1 MATRLH
7 AKNGNGCSNEVQ
19 MRETMRALP
28 VREQTV
34 RRAKREAQAFPE
46 TCSQERRKWSW
57 PWQSGTFEW
66 RDQPTIS
73 SFLFIKCLGGVLRLP
88 LQCLFP
94 LLCPFIKNQVLKKKV
109 LEKSQLVVEDYKWIH
124 INQNHFQCCGMERQV
139 WVTWKETGFKIL
151 KNSFQFNDGHMFF
164 LRSITREH
172 YYRFYVPVD
181 QMEPKQHL
189 IFSQTSTSFD

>member
-1 MATRLH
+1 MHLCAVHLFMHTGTNPPTNLQFFYNSEEKKHQSLDAIYMRRHLLWSLPKTWAGSLYHSQTKVCRLRIMATRLH

-73 SFLFIKCLGGVLRLP
+73 SFLFIKCPGGVLRLP

-109 LEKSQLVVEDYKWIH
+109 LEKSQLVVED
-124 INQNHFQCCGMERQV
+124 
-139 WVTWKETGFKIL
+139 
-151 KNSFQFNDGHMFF
+151 
-164 LRSITREH
+164 
-172 YYRFYVPVD
+172 
-181 QMEPKQHL
+181 
-189 IFSQTSTSFD
+189 